1 MVISTSVR
9 SPLTYFVSSIAKGNA
24 LATATLWLC
33 NVGVAQFSP
42 MIVARINWGL
52 YPIYA
57 GINFV
62 SIFLIYFFWVESANV
77 PLEEMAALFESGTR
91 KAEIAA

>member
-1 MVISTSVR
+1 
-9 SPLTYFVSSIAKGNA
+9 
-24 LATATLWLC
+24 
-33 NVGVAQFSP
+33 
-42 MIVARINWGL
+42 MIVAKINWGL

-91 KAEIAA
+91 KAAIAAA